1 MFPVDVMFEQDEHVG
16 ANGRGY
22 QSIIRDG
29 IAVYIVYL
37 MIL

>member
-1 MFPVDVMFEQDEHVG
+1 MFAVDVMFEQDEHVR
-16 ANGRGY
+16 ANERRY